1 MTTDYKF
8 TKELLAKA
16 LAARTGNE
24 PADTMDFVGALL
36 EIAQL
41 HGLVTAERLAQHE
54 RDATCYELR
63 TRHNVP
69 AADIAKRFGVGRITV
84 HTAIQRQLKIRR
96 AG

>member
-1 MTTDYKF
+1 MTDYRF

-16 LAARTGNE
+16 LAAKTGHE
-24 PADTMDFVGALL
+24 PADTLEFVGTLL

-41 HGLVTAERLAQHE
+41 HGLITAERLAQHE

-63 TRHNVP
+63 TRHNIP

-84 HTAIQRQLKIRR
+84 HMAIQKQLKIRR